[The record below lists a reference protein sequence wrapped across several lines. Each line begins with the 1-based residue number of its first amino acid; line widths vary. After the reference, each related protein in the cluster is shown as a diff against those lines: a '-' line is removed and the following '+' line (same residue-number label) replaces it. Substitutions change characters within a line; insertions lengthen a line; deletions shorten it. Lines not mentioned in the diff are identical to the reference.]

1 MRHHLVLS
9 AASSIVHSWIFA
21 PCAWVSV
28 VLGFDTFVEL
38 AILETDEIV
47 SPKKLHASAWTWLA
61 SAFAVAWRL
70 PEHKKNVRRVAHTA
84 AELERHW
91 GNADGACVAAW
102 LSTLMLDFWSVASFG
117 VSAGSCLAYLAHR
130 VSPFPQKVGNN
141 LLATTVF
148 SLLTTRVLDRFARM
162 MIVPLGAYMGMMF
175 GPFVSLAQVRPL
187 PDAQPPEDSAIALTG
202 EQTHARGEC
211 VICMD
216 ARATHVLV
224 SCGHRCLCALCA
236 DGLLHGDRQCP
247 ICRQDVE
254 QAIRIFE

>member
-1 MRHHLVLS
+1 MTV
-9 AASSIVHSWIFA
+9 VHTHRWCRWR
-21 PCAWVSV
+21 PPRKW
-28 VLGFDTFVEL
+28 LGGAERKRW
-38 AILETDEIV
+38 LE
-47 SPKKLHASAWTWLA
+47 PKKLHASAWTWLA